1 MRNDKERKKHSECD
15 IKLVDDKLT
24 DIRFHG
30 RGGQGVV
37 TASRI
42 AAEAALAED
51 KYVHAFPAF
60 GPERAGA
67 PIEGY
72 TRISSEEFT
81 LKTEIHYPDIIVI
94 LDPTL
99 IGTVNLGKGLKEGGI
114 VIANFAGSMDELKK
128 KIGIKSKAEY
138 HKVDA
143 TKIANEEL
151 GRPITNT
158 VMLGA
163 MIKITGIVDLDLV
176 CKITAARFPGVVG
189 EKNVK
194 AIKRAYKE
202 IESE

>member
-1 MRNDKERKKHSECD
+1 
-15 IKLVDDKLT
+15 LVGVKIT

-42 AAEAALAED
+42 AAEAALVED

-72 TRISSEEFT
+72 TRISSEPFT
-81 LKTEIHYPDIIVI
+81 LKTEIQYPDIVVI
-94 LDPTL
+94 LDSTL
-99 IGTVNLGKGLKEGGI
+99 IGAIDLGKGLKEGGK
-114 VIANFAGSMDELKK
+114 VIANFSGSMDELKT
-128 KIGIKSKAEY
+128 KIGIKQKASY
-138 HKVDA
+138 FKVDA
-143 TKIANEEL
+143 SKIATEEL

-163 MIKITGIVDLDLV
+163 LVKATNIVSLEKICQATLE
-176 CKITAARFPGVVG
+176 KFPGSIG
-189 EKNVK
+189 EKNIK
-194 AIKRAYKE
+194 AIKRAYAEVEGK
-202 IESE
+202 

>member
-1 MRNDKERKKHSECD
+1 LAE
-15 IKLVDDKLT
+15 LT

-37 TASRI
+37 TASRLT
-42 AAEAALAED
+42 AEAALVED

-67 PIEGY
+67 PIEGF
-72 TRISSEEFT
+72 TRISPEEFT
-81 LKTEIHYPDIIVI
+81 IKTEIYYPDVIVI

-99 IGTVNLGKGLKEGGI
+99 IGSVDLGKGLKENGI
-114 VIANFAGSMDELKK
+114 VIANYPGSLDELKK
-128 KIGIKSKAEY
+128 KIGIKKKAKY
-138 HKVDA
+138 YKVNA
-143 TKIANEEL
+143 TQIANEEL

-163 MIKITGIVDLDLV
+163 LVKVTGLVSLDNV
-176 CKITAARFPGVVG
+176 CEATTARFKGPIG
-189 EKNVK
+189 EKNVN

-202 IESE
+202 VEGE

>member
-1 MRNDKERKKHSECD
+1 M
-15 IKLVDDKLT
+15 T

-42 AAEAALAED
+42 AAEAALVED

-67 PIEGY
+67 PIEGF
-72 TRISSEEFT
+72 TRISPKEFT
-81 LKTEIHYPDIIVI
+81 IKTEIHYPDIIVI

-99 IGTVNLGKGLKEGGI
+99 IGTVDLGKGLKEGGI
-114 VIANFAGSMDELKK
+114 VIANFAGSMDELKN
-128 KIGIKSKAEY
+128 KIGIKQKAKFF
-138 HKVDA
+138 KVDA
-143 TKIANEEL
+143 TMIATEEL

-163 MIKITGIVDLDLV
+163 LV
-176 CKITAARFPGVVG
+176 KVTELVSIDNICNSTLERFKGSIG

-194 AIKRAYKE
+194 AIRRAYDE
-202 IESE
+202 VEGE

>member
-1 MRNDKERKKHSECD
+1 
-15 IKLVDDKLT
+15 LVGDNIT

-42 AAEAALAED
+42 AAEAALVED

-67 PIEGY
+67 PIEGF
-72 TRISSEEFT
+72 TRISPEPFT
-81 LKTEIHYPDIIVI
+81 IKTEIHYPDIIVI

-99 IGTVNLGKGLKEGGI
+99 IGTVDLGNGLKDGGI
-114 VIANFAGSMDELKK
+114 VIANFSGSMDELKS
-128 KIGIKSKAEY
+128 KIGIKQKVAY
-138 HKVDA
+138 YKVDA

-163 MIKITGIVDLDLV
+163 LVKITSIVEIDNI
-176 CKITAARFPGVVG
+176 CEATAARFPGVVG

-194 AIKRAYKE
+194 AIKRAFKE
-202 IESE
+202 VISE

>member
-1 MRNDKERKKHSECD
+1 M
-15 IKLVDDKLT
+15 VDDKLI

-42 AAEAALAED
+42 AAEAALVED

-67 PIEGY
+67 PIEGF
-72 TRISSEEFT
+72 TRISASEFT

-114 VIANFAGSMDELKK
+114 VIANFPGSMDELKK
-128 KIGIKSKAEY
+128 KIGIATKAEY

-163 MIKITGIVDLDLV
+163 LIKVTKVVGLEHV
-176 CKITAARFPGVVG
+176 CEATAARFPGVIG

-194 AIKRAYKE
+194 AIKRAYEE

>member
-1 MRNDKERKKHSECD
+1 
-15 IKLVDDKLT
+15 LVVKSAEIT

-37 TASRI
+37 TASRLC
-42 AAEAALAED
+42 AEAALLED

-67 PIEGY
+67 PIEGF
-72 TRISSEEFT
+72 TRISAEEFT
-81 LKTEIHYPDIIVI
+81 IKTEIHFPDIIVI

-99 IGTVNLGKGLKEGGI
+99 IGAVDLGKGLKEGGT
-114 VIANFAGSMDELKK
+114 VIANFPGSMDELKK
-128 KIGIKSKAEY
+128 KIGIEKKAAY
-138 HKVDA
+138 YKVNA

-163 MIKITGIVDLDLV
+163 LIKITGVVDDLDNV
-176 CKITAARFPGVVG
+176 CKVTAERFPGSIG

-194 AIKRAYKE
+194 AIKRAYE
-202 IESE
+202 EVESE

>member
-1 MRNDKERKKHSECD
+1 MVGEN
-15 IKLVDDKLT
+15 IT
-24 DIRFHG
+24 NIRFHG

-42 AAEAALAED
+42 AAEAALVED

-67 PIEGY
+67 PIEGF
-72 TRISSEEFT
+72 TKISPDEFT
-81 LKTEIHYPDIIVI
+81 IKTEIHYPDVIVI

-99 IGTVNLGKGLKEGGI
+99 IGTVDLGKGLKEGGT
-114 VIANFAGSMDELKK
+114 VIANFPGSMDELKK
-128 KIGIKSKAEY
+128 KIGIKQKAEF

-163 MIKITGIVDLDLV
+163 LVKVTGLVELDNV
-176 CKITAARFPGVVG
+176 CQATQDRFPGVIG

-202 IESE
+202 VISE

>member
-1 MRNDKERKKHSECD
+1 
-15 IKLVDDKLT
+15 LVGENIT

-42 AAEAALAED
+42 AAEAALVED

-72 TRISSEEFT
+72 TRISPKEFT
-81 LKTEIHYPDIIVI
+81 LKTEIHNPDIIVI

-99 IGTVNLGKGLKEGGI
+99 IGTVDLGKGLKEGGT
-114 VIANFAGSMDELKK
+114 VIANFPGTMDELKS
-128 KIGIKSKAEY
+128 KIGIKQKAKY
-138 HKVDA
+138 YKVDA

-163 MIKITGIVDLDLV
+163 LVKVSKIVDLANV
-176 CKITAARFPGVVG
+176 CEATAERFPGAVG

-194 AIKRAYKE
+194 AIKRAYE
-202 IESE
+202 EVESE

>member
-1 MRNDKERKKHSECD
+1 M
-15 IKLVDDKLT
+15 I

-42 AAEAALAED
+42 AAEAALVED

-67 PIEGY
+67 PIEGF
-72 TRISSEEFT
+72 TRISASEFT
-81 LKTEIHYPDIIVI
+81 IKTEIHFPDVIVI

-99 IGTVNLGKGLKEGGI
+99 IGTVDLGKGLKEGGI
-114 VIANFAGSMDELKK
+114 VIANFA
-128 KIGIKSKAEY
+128 IKQKAEY

-143 TKIANEEL
+143 TKIATEEL

-163 MIKITGIVDLDLV
+163 LIKITSIVGLEHV
-176 CKITAARFPGVVG
+176 CEATMDRFG
-189 EKNVK
+189 EVIGGKNVN
-194 AIKRAYKE
+194 AIKRAYSE
-202 IESE
+202 VESE

>member
-1 MRNDKERKKHSECD
+1 MVGDKE
-15 IKLVDDKLT
+15 II

-42 AAEAALAED
+42 AAEAALVED

-67 PIEGY
+67 PIEGF
-72 TRISSEEFT
+72 TRISAQEFT
-81 LKTEIHYPDIIVI
+81 IKTEIHFPDVIVI

-99 IGTVNLGKGLKEGGI
+99 IGTVDLGKGLKEGGV

-128 KIGIKSKAEY
+128 KIGIKQKVEY

-143 TKIANEEL
+143 TKIATEEL

-163 MIKITGIVDLDLV
+163 LIKITS
-176 CKITAARFPGVVG
+176 VVG
-189 EKNVK
+189 LEHVCEATMDRFGEVIGGKNVK
-194 AIKRAYKE
+194 AIRRAHTE
-202 IESE
+202 VESE

>member
-1 MRNDKERKKHSECD
+1 MKTKNHSECEP
-15 IKLVDDKLT
+15 KLVGEKIT

-42 AAEAALAED
+42 AAEAALVED

-67 PIEGY
+67 PIEGF
-72 TRISSEEFT
+72 TRISPEEFT
-81 LKTEIHYPDIIVI
+81 LKTEIHYPDVIVI

-99 IGTVNLGKGLKEGGI
+99 IGTVNLGKGLKEGGT
-114 VIANFAGSMDELKK
+114 VIANFSGSMDELKN
-128 KIGIKSKAEY
+128 KIGIKQKAKY
-138 HKVDA
+138 YKVDA

-163 MIKITGIVDLDLV
+163 LIKVTGIVKLDNV
-176 CKITAARFPGVVG
+176 CEATAARFPGVIG

-194 AIKRAYKE
+194 AIRRAYEE

>member
-1 MRNDKERKKHSECD
+1 LVGDKEK
-15 IKLVDDKLT
+15 II

-42 AAEAALAED
+42 AAEAALVED

-67 PIEGY
+67 PIEGF
-72 TRISSEEFT
+72 TRISSQEFT
-81 LKTEIHYPDIIVI
+81 IKTEIQYPDVIVI

-99 IGTVNLGKGLKEGGI
+99 IGTVNLGKGLKEGGV

-128 KIGIKSKAEY
+128 KIAIKQKAKY
-138 HKVDA
+138 YKVDA

-163 MIKITGIVDLDLV
+163 LIKITGVVDLENV
-176 CKITAARFPGVVG
+176 CKATTDRFKGAIG
-189 EKNVK
+189 EKNEK
-194 AIKRAYKE
+194 AIRRAYSE
-202 IESE
+202 VESE

>member
-1 MRNDKERKKHSECD
+1 MKKKKHLECEKPLAE
-15 IKLVDDKLT
+15 IT

-42 AAEAALAED
+42 AAEAALMED

-67 PIEGY
+67 PIEGF
-72 TRISSEEFT
+72 TRISSEAFT
-81 LKTEIHYPDIIVI
+81 IKTEIHYPDIIVI

-99 IGTVNLGKGLKEGGI
+99 IGTVDLGKGLKDGGI
-114 VIANFAGSMDELKK
+114 VIANFAGSMDELKS
-128 KIGIKSKAEY
+128 KIGIAKKVSFY
-138 HKVDA
+138 KVDA
-143 TKIANEEL
+143 TKIATEEL

-163 MIKITGIVDLDLV
+163 LVKVTAIVELDNI
-176 CKITAARFPGVVG
+176 CKATAERFPGVVG

-194 AIKRAYKE
+194 AIKRAYE
-202 IESE
+202 EVVSE

>member
-1 MRNDKERKKHSECD
+1 MVGDNE
-15 IKLVDDKLT
+15 II

-42 AAEAALAED
+42 AAEAALVED

-67 PIEGY
+67 PIEGF
-72 TRISSEEFT
+72 TRISAQEFT
-81 LKTEIHYPDIIVI
+81 IKTEIHYPDVIVI

-99 IGTVNLGKGLKEGGI
+99 IGTVNLGKGLKEGGV
-114 VIANFAGSMDELKK
+114 VIANFAGTMDELKK
-128 KIGIKSKAEY
+128 KIGIKQKAEY

-163 MIKITGIVDLDLV
+163 LIKVTGVVDLDNV
-176 CKITAARFPGVVG
+176 CEATKERFAGAIG
-189 EKNVK
+189 EKNEK
-194 AIKRAYKE
+194 AIRRAYSE
-202 IESE
+202 VESE

>member
-1 MRNDKERKKHSECD
+1 MYAHRKKHSECEP
-15 IKLVDDKLT
+15 KLVT
-24 DIRFHG
+24 ENIIDIRFHG

-42 AAEAALAED
+42 AAEAALTED

-67 PIEGY
+67 PIEGF
-72 TRISSEEFT
+72 TRISPTEFT
-81 LKTEIHYPDIIVI
+81 LKTEIHYPDVIVI

-99 IGTVNLGKGLKEGGI
+99 IGTVDLGKGLKEGGK
-114 VIANFAGSMDELKK
+114 VIANFPGSMDELKK
-128 KIGIKSKAEY
+128 KISIKQKAHY
-138 HKVDA
+138 YKVDA
-143 TKIANEEL
+143 TKIADEEL

-163 MIKITGIVDLDLV
+163 LVKVTGVVDLENV
-176 CKITAARFPGVVG
+176 CEATAERFPGSIG

-194 AIKRAYKE
+194 AIKRAYE
-202 IESE
+202 EVESE

>member
-1 MRNDKERKKHSECD
+1 LVGDKE
-15 IKLVDDKLT
+15 IL

-42 AAEAALAED
+42 AAEAALVED

-67 PIEGY
+67 PIEGF

-114 VIANFAGSMDELKK
+114 VIANFAGTMDELKK
-128 KIGIKSKAEY
+128 KIGIKQKAEY

-163 MIKITGIVDLDLV
+163 LIKVSSVVELDNV
-176 CKITAARFPGVVG
+176 CEATLARFKGVIG

-202 IESE
+202 VESE

>member
-1 MRNDKERKKHSECD
+1 MCIKRKIHSECE
-15 IKLVDDKLT
+15 KTLVGENIS

-37 TASRI
+37 TASRL
-42 AAEAALAED
+42 AAEAALVED

-67 PIEGY
+67 PIEGF
-72 TRISSEEFT
+72 TRISPEAFT
-81 LKTEIHYPDIIVI
+81 IKTEIHFPDIIVI

-99 IGTVNLGKGLKEGGI
+99 IGTVNLGKGLKDGGI
-114 VIANFAGSMDELKK
+114 VIANYSGSMDELKS
-128 KIGIKSKAEY
+128 KIGIKQKVTY
-138 HKVDA
+138 HKD
-143 TKIANEEL
+143 EEL

-163 MIKITGIVDLDLV
+163 LVKITNIVELDNV
-176 CKITAARFPGVVG
+176 CEATAARFPGVIG

-194 AIKRAYKE
+194 AIKRAYAE
-202 IESE
+202 VESE

>member
-1 MRNDKERKKHSECD
+1 
-15 IKLVDDKLT
+15 LVGDNNIT

-42 AAEAALAED
+42 AAEAALVED

-67 PIEGY
+67 PIEGF
-72 TRISSEEFT
+72 TRISPAAFT
-81 LKTEIHYPDIIVI
+81 IKTEIHFPDIIVI

-99 IGTVNLGKGLKEGGI
+99 IGTVNLGKGLKDGGI
-114 VIANFAGSMDELKK
+114 VIANFAGSMDELKS
-128 KIGIKSKAEY
+128 KIGIKQKVEY

-163 MIKITGIVDLDLV
+163 LVKITKIVELDNV
-176 CKITAARFPGVVG
+176 CEATATRFPGVVG
-189 EKNVK
+189 EKNVQ
-194 AIKRAYKE
+194 AIKRAFKE
-202 IESE
+202 VESE